1 MVPVASLKPSTK
13 SASEWKALLAAT
25 QPRGE
30 LPECQLPPFMAMRI
44 MDMISLAVNEEPDA
58 VRASAGAVAEALG
71 ETFRK
76 IHSFQVA
83 RP

>member
-1 MVPVASLKPSTK
+1 
-13 SASEWKALLAAT
+13 
-25 QPRGE
+25 
-30 LPECQLPPFMAMRI
+30 MAMRI

-76 IHSFQVA
+76 IHSFQVE